1 MTFHFSVSVVLF
13 LCFRGFALVGPF
25 VVMIYQM
32 LKRDFL
38 IFFVIYMIF
47 VIGFS
52 QGEWLKVISLIYVV
66 LTFDWSQHSAVKPEV
81 ALRIFLQSKKL
92 AFKQLQVLLILSFY
106 CNCCLRTE
114 MCMCMQLRQL
124 HEVIGIIRNSD
135 LLANKNKNH
144 KHKAESKLNSTC
156 EMTASNF
163 CW

>member
-1 MTFHFSVSVVLF
+1 MTFHSPVSAVSF

-52 QGEWLKVISLIYVV
+52 QGEWLKVLKLKKSLKSEWLKVISLIYVV
-66 LTFDWSQHSAVKPEV
+66 LTLDWSQHSEVKPEV
-81 ALRIFLQSKKL
+81 ALRIFLQSKQL
-92 AFKQLQVLLILSFY
+92 AFKQLQVLSILSFY

-114 MCMCMQLRQL
+114 MCMQLRQL
-124 HEVIGIIRNSD
+124 HEVIGII
-135 LLANKNKNH
+135 
-144 KHKAESKLNSTC
+144 LNSW
-156 EMTASNF
+156 SVS
-163 CW
+163 